1 MGEHRRWWPAA
12 LLVAAL
18 VACTPDTT
26 APPVAS
32 SSSPA
37 ARDFTVMTTVPITQS
52 DPAVMTDEGSAVL
65 AYNAFQRLM
74 SAAPGEGVLKPDAA
88 SDCLFRSPTVYECT
102 LKEKLAFTNG
112 NPLTTSDVRF
122 SIARAYRL
130 APAGSTAHQ
139 LSALDHIQVVDDTLI
154 RFHLKWADGQFGF
167 ALASPAAS
175 IVDEDAYD
183 ADLARGLHD
192 PPSGSGPFV
201 LTALTDAGAIF
212 TRNDG
217 YNGFTPVRMQTL
229 NLTYASD
236 SATIE
241 KAMEDGTVD
250 VVWRGL
256 SEAALTRLDA
266 QTKANADGT
275 TNGGFTRVV
284 LPGAQVQRLVWNPS
298 SGYRINADLRSAI
311 SAALQ
316 DDRTLDSIV
325 PNGVAGHVPAFKLG
339 GSPTIKPAQGSRFTL
354 RLSFDAHVSGQR
366 DLASQVRDRIEQTVG
381 VSVRLVPNATDA
393 DLTLTDQ
400 GAYIQTPY
408 AWLQPYLQDPLPG
421 SAAKVDE
428 LEQQA
433 RSSTDAAARD
443 LLLGEIQQ
451 QAGVDA
457 TVLPIKQADR
467 VIFIARGVDMSEP
480 RYGPGYQLGLWT
492 FRKA

>member
-1 MGEHRRWWPAA
+1 MRRWLRRVLA
-12 LLVAAL
+12 AAL
-18 VACTPDTT
+18 VAVLAACTTDTT
-26 APPVAS
+26 APPVTS
-32 SSSPA
+32 SSSPVP
-37 ARDFTVMTTVPITQS
+37 RDFTVMTTVPITQS

-65 AYNAFQRLM
+65 AYNSFQRLM

-102 LKEKLAFTNG
+102 LKEKLTFTNG

-130 APAGSTAHQ
+130 APTGSPAQQ
-139 LSALDHIQVVDDTLI
+139 LSALDHIQVVDDLVI

-183 ADLARGLHD
+183 ADVARGLHD

-229 NLTYASD
+229 NLAYAPD

-241 KAMEDGTVD
+241 KAMEEGRVD

-256 SEAALTRLDA
+256 SDAALTRLDA
-266 QTKANADGT
+266 QTKGTTDGT
-275 TNGGFTRVV
+275 TTAGFTKVV
-284 LPGAQVQRLVWNPS
+284 LPGVRVQRLVWNQA
-298 SGYRINADLRSAI
+298 SGYRINAELRTAI

-325 PNGVAGHVPAFKLG
+325 PNRVAGHVAAFKLG

-354 RLSFDAHVSGQR
+354 RLSFDAHVTGER

-381 VSVRLVPNATDA
+381 VSVRLVPNSADA
-393 DLTLTDQ
+393 DLVLTDQ
-400 GAYIQTPY
+400 GAYVQTPY

-421 SAAKVDE
+421 SAGKVED
-428 LEQQA
+428 LERRA

-451 QAGVDA
+451 QAAVDA
-457 TVLPIKQADR
+457 TVLPIRQGDQ
-467 VIFIARGVDMSEP
+467 VIYIARGVDMSEP
-480 RYGPGYQLGLWT
+480 RFGPGFQLGLWT
-492 FRKA
+492 FLKG